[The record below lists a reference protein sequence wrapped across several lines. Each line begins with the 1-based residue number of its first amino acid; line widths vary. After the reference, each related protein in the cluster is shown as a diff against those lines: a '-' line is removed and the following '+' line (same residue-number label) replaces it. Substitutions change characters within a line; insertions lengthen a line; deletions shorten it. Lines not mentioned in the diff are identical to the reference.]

1 MSRTQATKVRG
12 KRSAT
17 AALVASALLLAG
29 CARNGHSYHDRSMDF
44 GAVRA
49 VAVLPLANLTR
60 ETAAS
65 ERVRDVLA
73 NLLLA
78 SGSVYVLPSGEVAR
92 GISRAG
98 LTNPSA
104 PSAEEVV
111 KIGTSLKVDAVIV
124 GVVKEYGEVR
134 SGSATANV
142 CSVAVQMLETTT
154 GKVIWTASTTK
165 GGVTLLD
172 RMLGGGGEPL
182 NVVTEAAVHDL
193 LEKLGQ

>member
-1 MSRTQATKVRG
+1 MSRTQPTGIRG
-12 KRSAT
+12 KGRAT
-17 AALVASALLLAG
+17 AALVAAALLLAG
-29 CARNGHSYHDRSMDF
+29 CARSGHSYHDRSMDF

-49 VAVLPLANLTR
+49 VAVLPLANLSR

-65 ERVRDVLA
+65 ERVRDVFA

-98 LTNPSA
+98 LASPST

-111 KIGTSLKVDAVIV
+111 KLGTTLKVDAVIV
-124 GVVKEYGEVR
+124 GVVREYGEVR

-142 CSVAVQMLETTT
+142 CSVAVQMLETAT

-165 GGVTLLD
+165 GGVTMVD

-193 LEKLGQ
+193 LDKLLE

>member
-49 VAVLPLANLTR
+49 VAVLPLANLSR